1 MDKLFLGTLTGNR
14 KIQTLIFGRKIL
26 LSLKLLYRNTNSK
39 LKGKKDTV
47 SEGLIF
53 TNFIFIF
60 KVLFWLGQSIVC
72 LKNVI

>member
-60 KVLFWLGQSIVC
+60 KVLLWLGQSIVC